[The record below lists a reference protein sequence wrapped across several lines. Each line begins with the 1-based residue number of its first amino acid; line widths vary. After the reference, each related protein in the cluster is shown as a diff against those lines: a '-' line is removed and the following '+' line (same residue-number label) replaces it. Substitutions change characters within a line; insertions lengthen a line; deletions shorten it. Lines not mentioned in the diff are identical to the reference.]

1 MKRSRI
7 VLTTLPALCILC
19 AAMLLFFTGCAGTN
33 EEIPEDLEPIEYFQQ
48 AQQIASEKGDYIHA
62 IRYYETFI
70 ERYPDDLQRI
80 VMAKYEIAFLNYK
93 RGRYNV
99 AMQQFDELLTYY
111 ESEGSTVLP
120 RWPRILAE
128 KVQENIREQQRN
140 NADDS

>member
-7 VLTTLPALCILC
+7 ILTTLPIFCIVC
-19 AAMLLFFTGCAGTN
+19 AAALLLFSGCAGTS

-48 AQQIASEKGDYIHA
+48 AQQAASEKNDYIRA
-62 IRYYETFI
+62 IQYYETFI

-93 RGRYNV
+93 RGRSNV
-99 AMQQFDELLTYY
+99 ALQQFDELLTYY
-111 ESEGSTVLP
+111 ENEGSTVLP

-128 KVQENIREQQRN
+128 KVQDNIREQQRN
-140 NADDS
+140 TGE

>member
-7 VLTTLPALCILC
+7 ILTTLPTLCILC
-19 AAMLLFFTGCAGTN
+19 AAALLFFTGCAGTS
-33 EEIPEDLEPIEYFQQ
+33 EEIADDLEPIEYFQK
-48 AQQIASEKGDYIHA
+48 AQQIASEKGDYLLA

-140 NADDS
+140 NGE